1 MNIPL
6 ASGSTIALGAA
17 DTLRGADTSQI
28 VILGIGNSLLMDEGF
43 GPRAVARLRQG
54 LPSLARLTLVDGG
67 TLSYS
72 LLPVVEEAAALIVI
86 DAARLGLP
94 PGTVRRFTGVRLD
107 RLLRSRLVT
116 AHEVGLKEL
125 FDMAR
130 LSSRLPRLRALIA
143 VEPGVVD
150 WGMTLS
156 PEVAAA
162 MESAILLVQATARRW
177 QREPPCTR

>member
-1 MNIPL
+1 V
-6 ASGSTIALGAA
+6 
-17 DTLRGADTSQI
+17 TSQPPCALPLPVGPVGALRESDDSRI
-28 VILGIGNSLLMDEGF
+28 VVLGIGNTLLTDEGL
-43 GPRAVARLRQG
+43 GPQAVERLRHQASTH
-54 LPSLARLTLVDGG
+54 LELVDGG

-72 LLPVVEEAAALIVI
+72 LVPVVAEADALIVI

-130 LSSRLPRLRALIA
+130 LSGHLPRLRALIA
-143 VEPGVVD
+143 VEPEVID
-150 WGMTLS
+150 WGMRSFPL
-156 PEVAAA
+156 
-162 MESAILLVQATARRW
+162 RR
-177 QREPPCTR
+177 PCVRP

>member
-1 MNIPL
+1 MALQLGEDRIPRE
-6 ASGSTIALGAA
+6 GN
-17 DTLRGADTSQI
+17 DPRI
-28 VILGIGNSLLMDEGF
+28 VVLGIGNTLLTDEGL
-43 GPRAVARLRQG
+43 GPQAVERLRHQASTH
-54 LPSLARLTLVDGG
+54 LELLDGG

-72 LLPVVEEAAALIVI
+72 LVPVVEEADALIVI

-130 LSSRLPRLRALIA
+130 LSGHLPRLRALIA
-143 VEPGVVD
+143 VEPDVID
-150 WGMTLS
+150 WGMALS
-156 PEVAAA
+156 PKVDAA
-162 MESAILLVQATARRW
+162 MERVILLVQATAHRW
-177 QREPPCTR
+177 QSRIKPR